1 MTRLKSTNAQTAASQ
16 RVRRI
21 LCLKKRESGSLEISR
36 HSEYILTEMFIL
48 SRHILQR
55 HLTPF
60 LFSVLVL
67 VFVFLLQ
74 FIMQKMDQL
83 VGKGL
88 SAGVIAE
95 LIALNIAWMLILAV
109 PMAVL
114 VATLMAFGNLSSANE
129 ITAMRA
135 SGMSLYRM
143 VAPVFLV
150 SLVLCYGMVLFNN
163 RVLPDAN
170 HRAKILMT
178 DIFRKKPT
186 FALQPGMFSD
196 PKDIQGYSI
205 LVRKTFQSENR
216 LNDLEGVTIFDNTSS
231 AVLTTVTADHGTVS
245 FSEDLT
251 KLIMDLYDGEIH
263 ELSTTDFN
271 RYRKI
276 RFAKHRIAMN
286 AEGFDFQRS
295 QESAFSR
302 GDRELSAQAMNV
314 FVDSLQTLLDSS
326 NAQIAHLIEK
336 DVTSIFNPVKPQ
348 TTLRNPMDLRA
359 AADAHVST
367 ANMVL
372 DGEFSRAT
380 YYARRIHEYSVEI
393 YKKYA
398 IPFACVVFVLI
409 GAPLGIMA
417 RRGTFGV
424 AASLSLGFFLLY
436 WACLIGGEKLAD
448 RGFID
453 PWFGMWSANIIIGLM
468 GLYLTF
474 RTARENP
481 TIDWSFLRKLTPKN
495 WRVEEEA
502 A

>member
-1 MTRLKSTNAQTAASQ
+1 ML
-16 RVRRI
+16 
-21 LCLKKRESGSLEISR
+21 
-36 HSEYILTEMFIL
+36 IL

-67 VFVFLLQ
+67 VLVFLLQ
-74 FIMQKMDQL
+74 FVMQKMDQL

-95 LIALNIAWMLILAV
+95 LVALNIAWMLILAV

-135 SGMSLYRM
+135 SGVSLYRM
-143 VAPVFLV
+143 VAPVLAISV
-150 SLVLCYGMVLFNN
+150 VVCYGMVLFNN
-163 RVLPDAN
+163 HVLPDAN
-170 HRAKILMT
+170 HQAKILMT

-205 LVRKTFQSENR
+205 LVRKTFQSESR
-216 LNDLEGVTIFDNTSS
+216 LNDLEGVTIFDYTNT
-231 AVLTTVTADHGTVS
+231 AVITTVTAEHGTVS
-245 FSEDLT
+245 FSGDLT

-263 ELSTTDFN
+263 ELSTSDFN

-276 RFAKHRIAMN
+276 RFAKHRIVMN

-302 GDRELSAQAMNV
+302 GDRELSAQAMNEI
-314 FVDSLQTLLDSS
+314 VDSLRVILDSS
-326 NAQIAHLIEK
+326 RVQIARLVTK
-336 DVTSIFNPVKPQ
+336 DIASLYHPIYQPVVLPPNSIDP
-348 TTLRNPMDLRA
+348 RA
-359 AADAHVST
+359 AADAHISIASMT
-367 ANMVL
+367 L

-398 IPFACVVFVLI
+398 IPFACIVFVLI

-453 PWFGMWSANIIIGLM
+453 PWFGMWSANIILGIM
-468 GLYLTF
+468 GMYLTF
-474 RTARENP
+474 RTARENL
-481 TIDWSFLRKLTPKN
+481 TINWSFLRRLIPKS
-495 WRVEEEA
+495 WRTEEEA
-502 A
+502 E